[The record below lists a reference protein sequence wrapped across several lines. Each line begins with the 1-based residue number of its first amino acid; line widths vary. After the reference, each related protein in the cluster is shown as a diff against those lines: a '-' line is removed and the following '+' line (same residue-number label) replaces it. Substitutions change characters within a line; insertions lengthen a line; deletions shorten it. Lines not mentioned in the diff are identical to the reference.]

1 MKKIMFNDK
10 YGLTK
15 AVLEGRKT
23 QTRRICAFGS
33 KPTKK
38 AYRNLLSNYKDGGRF
53 NNELLKYSTY
63 KVGEE
68 VAIAQ
73 SYSSIMRYY
82 HSLGNFR
89 ERKIEENEQLFWNY
103 MREIESTAN
112 NSALRGDS
120 NKMFVR
126 ADLMPHRIRITN
138 VRVEQ
143 LQDISY
149 EDCLNEGLSISSPP
163 LQYMAGYWADHTDR
177 FKKFDTPKEAFAAI
191 IDKTCGRGTWQSNP
205 YVFVYDF
212 ELIK

>member
-23 QTRRICAFGS
+23 QTRRVINAPEGKLYPCYFNGDLTS
-33 KPTKK
+33 VH
-38 AYRNLLSNYKDGGRF
+38 LKDNRAIVY
-53 NNELLKYSTY
+53 LPAY
-63 KVGEE
+63 KVGDE
-68 VAIAQ
+68 VAVAQ
-73 SYSSIMRYY
+73 RYSEIKVFETMAIQQE
-82 HSLGNFR
+82 L
-89 ERKIEENEQLFWNY
+89 NETFLLEKFEQSKGW
-103 MREIESTAN
+103 
-112 NSALRGDS
+112 S
-120 NKMFVR
+120 NKMFVNPKY
-126 ADLMPHRIRITN
+126 MPHRIRITN
-138 VRVEQ
+138 IRVER
-143 LQDISY
+143 LQNISD

-177 FKKFDTPKEAFAAI
+177 FKKFDTPKEAFASI